1 MRPLA
6 GVLLGTVMNDVTSGT
21 PMLTETPA
29 GNQSTRTV
37 DDETDL
43 EQQMAE
49 LGLSNDTR
57 RFLRNLHLA
66 EKQINDAF
74 NKSREGG
81 ELEERVSQVYRDL
94 YGAGCAE
101 RTSRR

>member
-1 MRPLA
+1 
-6 GVLLGTVMNDVTSGT
+6 MNDIISGT
-21 PMLTETPA
+21 PMLTETA
-29 GNQSTRTV
+29 SRNQPTQMA
-37 DDETDL
+37 DDETCL
-43 EQQMAE
+43 EQQMAD

-74 NKSREGG
+74 SKSRQGG

-101 RTSRR
+101 RKSR

>member
-1 MRPLA
+1 
-6 GVLLGTVMNDVTSGT
+6 MNDITSGT
-21 PMLTETPA
+21 PMFSDITSE
-29 GNQSTRTV
+29 NRQTRIV
-37 DDETDL
+37 EDEAVL

-66 EKQINDAF
+66 EKQLNDAF
-74 NKSREGG
+74 SKSRQDG

-94 YGAGCAE
+94 YGTGCTV
-101 RTSRR
+101 RNVR

>member
-1 MRPLA
+1 
-6 GVLLGTVMNDVTSGT
+6 MNDITSGT
-21 PMLTETPA
+21 PMLTETTSI
-29 GNQSTRTV
+29 NQPTRTA
-37 DDETDL
+37 DDETGL

-74 NKSREGG
+74 SRSRQGG

-101 RTSRR
+101 RTPR

>member
-1 MRPLA
+1 
-6 GVLLGTVMNDVTSGT
+6 MNDITWGT
-21 PMLTETPA
+21 PMLIETTS
-29 GNQSTRTV
+29 GNQPTHT
-37 DDETDL
+37 DGDEAGL

-74 NKSREGG
+74 NKSRQGG

-94 YGAGCAE
+94 YGTACAA
-101 RTSRR
+101 RISR

>member
-1 MRPLA
+1 
-6 GVLLGTVMNDVTSGT
+6 MNDFTTGT
-21 PMLTETPA
+21 PMLTEITSKDQQA
-29 GNQSTRTV
+29 RIV
-37 DDETDL
+37 EDEAIL

-66 EKQINDAF
+66 EKQLNDAF
-74 NKSREGG
+74 NKSRQGG

-94 YGAGCAE
+94 YGAGCVV
-101 RTSRR
+101 RTTR